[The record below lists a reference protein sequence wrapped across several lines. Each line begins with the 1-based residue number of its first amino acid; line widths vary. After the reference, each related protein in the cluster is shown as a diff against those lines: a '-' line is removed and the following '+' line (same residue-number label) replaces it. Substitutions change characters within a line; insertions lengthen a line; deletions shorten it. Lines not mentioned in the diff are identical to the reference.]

1 MVQKTTKSH
10 IIGILSLSSYFLSH
24 RKTKPILSEKIHSIK
39 PKNYLTASFK
49 AFPAVNLGTVIAGIL
64 ILALV

>member
-1 MVQKTTKSH
+1 MARKTTKSQLY
-10 IIGILSLSSYFLSH
+10 GILSLSSYFPSY
-24 RKTKPILSEKIHSIK
+24 RKTKPILPEKIHSIK
-39 PKNYLTASFK
+39 LKNYLTASFK